1 MFEQFGQ
8 TECKLKLHGREIKA
22 RQIILPMP
30 PSENKRLELDYVGTK
45 LFLANKY
52 KGAKSNKR
60 GVLRNSTEYN
70 QWISAAANALK
81 KGKYP
86 KITEGVTCFIEVVFP
101 DRHRRDVQ
109 NRAKAFFDALTASGH
124 VFEDDCQVELFSMHR
139 TIITGSSF
147 ILAYLM
153 PSSELPGVDIKLP
166 EEFVQKI
173 AEQVQ

>member
-8 TECKLKLHGREIKA
+8 TECKLKLHGREITA

-52 KGAKSNKR
+52 KGSKNSKR

-86 KITEGVTCFIEVVFP
+86 KITEAVTCFIEVVFP
-101 DRHRRDVQ
+101 DHHRRDVQ

-139 TIITGSSF
+139 SIIAGSSF

-153 PSSELPGVDIKLP
+153 PSSELPDVDIKLSD
-166 EEFVQKI
+166 EFVKKV

>member
-1 MFEQFGQ
+1 MFEQYGQ
-8 TECKLKLHGREIKA
+8 TECKLKLHGREIVA

-30 PSENKRLELDYVGTK
+30 PSENKRLELDYIGTK
-45 LFLANKY
+45 MFLANKF
-52 KGAKSNKR
+52 AKSKSGKR

-101 DRHRRDVQ
+101 DKHRRDVQ

-139 TIITGSSF
+139 NIIAGRSF

-153 PSSELPGVDIKLP
+153 PSHVLPDVDIKVP
-166 EEFVQKI
+166 EDFVKQI
-173 AEQVQ
+173 AEKIQ

>member
-8 TECKLKLHGREIKA
+8 TECILKLHGREIKA

-30 PSENKRLELDYVGTK
+30 PSENTRLELDYVGTK

-52 KGAKSNKR
+52 QGSRRGKR

-70 QWISAAANALK
+70 QWIAAAANALK
-81 KGKYP
+81 KGKLP
-86 KITEGVTCFIEVVFP
+86 KITEGVACFIEVVFP
-101 DRHRRDVQ
+101 DFHRRDVQ

-139 TIITGSSF
+139 TIIKGSSF
-147 ILAYLM
+147 ILAHLM
-153 PSSELPGVDIKLP
+153 PTSELPDVDIKLP
-166 EEFVQKI
+166 SAYVEKI
-173 AEQVQ
+173 AESVK